1 MDFDLTK
8 YLGDYGAA
16 LAAVGVI
23 IIGWMNKR
31 TTSNLENKMSNI
43 GSDLLRLRIEADRMR
58 HEHKE
63 LQYEFEK
70 HKEDGR

>member
-8 YLGDYGAA
+8 YLGDFGAA

-31 TTSNLENKMSNI
+31 TTSNLENKMSTI
-43 GSDLLRLRIEADRMR
+43 WSDLP
-58 HEHKE
+58 
-63 LQYEFEK
+63 
-70 HKEDGR
+70 GCG